1 MFFQNTSSPVFSLL
15 VRLVSEPHAKQERGG
30 ANCSDDCKMTEQ
42 LAKKLVKNGKSHR
55 WLLKFVIL
63 TGKMSQ
69 EGNVPMCFSHP
80 GLLLRSKRIE

>member
-15 VRLVSEPHAKQERGG
+15 VWLLVSEPHAKQERGG

-42 LAKKLVKNGKSHR
+42 LAKKLVINGKSHR

-63 TGKMSQ
+63 TRKMSQ
-69 EGNVPMCFSHP
+69 EGNVPM
-80 GLLLRSKRIE
+80 